1 MTEIR
6 KEVTVTRVVSAPR
19 ERVFRAWTDP
29 DLVVQWW
36 GPRGFGSVE
45 CEIDLRVGGAFRI
58 VMVGGDDL
66 SEFAGQ
72 RSPVRC
78 VYTEVDPPARL
89 AFTDEALDDD
99 GTVHLDGV
107 TTVVFDDLG
116 DGTTRVTVHAT
127 AEGRT
132 PQSVRMLEGMHQG
145 WTESLDKLAEFAGR
159 GPVTR
164 SAGT

>member
-1 MTEIR
+1 MTATHR
-6 KEVTVTRVVSAPR
+6 EVTLTRVVNASR

-29 DLVVQWW
+29 ELIVQWW
-36 GPRGFGSVE
+36 GPRGFGNVE
-45 CEIDLRVGGAFRI
+45 CEMDVREGGVFRI
-58 VMVGGDDL
+58 VMVGG
-66 SEFAGQ
+66 SELGEYAGV

-89 AFTDEALDDD
+89 VFTDEAVDDD

-132 PQSVRMLEGMHQG
+132 PQSVRMLEGMQQG
-145 WTESLDKLAEFAGR
+145 WSESLDKLAELAGR
-159 GPVTR
+159 
-164 SAGT
+164 